1 MPIIASDI
9 KFRLSGGAGNSDP
22 TASLGGAMSS
32 TEVNVATL
40 FDATSS
46 AEAAAGRTEYR
57 CIYVLNT
64 HATLTA
70 LADKIW
76 LAANTPSADTT
87 LDIGLGTSAIS
98 GTEQTVANETTA
110 PSGVSFA
117 AAASEGAALSIGDLA
132 PAAWKAVWIRRT
144 TNAGAAGPIAETATL
159 RNKCDTN
166 P

>member
-1 MPIIASDI
+1 MPIVASDI
-9 KFRLSGGAGNSDP
+9 KFRLSGGGSNSDP
-22 TASLGGAMSS
+22 AASLGGAMSS
-32 TEVNVATL
+32 VEVNASTL
-40 FDATSS
+40 WDAVSS

-57 CIYVLNT
+57 CVYVLNS

-76 LAANTPSADTT
+76 LAANTPSTDTT
-87 LDIGLGTSAIS
+87 LDIGLGTSAVS

-110 PSGVSFA
+110 PTGVSFSA
-117 AAASEGAALSIGDLA
+117 AATEGAALTVGDLA
-132 PAAWKAVWIRRT
+132 PGAWKALWLRRT
-144 TNAGAAGPIAETATL
+144 VNAGAAGPVTETATL